1 MKKGSRSFGK
11 ILMILAIVFFYLPIL
26 YMIIFSF
33 NEGKSLTGFTGFSLR
48 WYQHMLESRDMMS
61 ALYTTFSVAILAT
74 VISTIVGTIAA
85 IGLSSSK
92 KVVRDVVEQVNN
104 FPIMN
109 PDIVTA
115 IGFMLLFIT
124 FKVERGYMTM
134 LLAHIAFCIPYVM
147 LSVMPKVRS
156 LDPNLADAAMDLG
169 ATPWVALT
177 KVIVPQITPGIFSG
191 ALIAFTMSVDDF
203 IISYFVTGGGVKN
216 LSIMVYTMSKRVNP
230 SINAVSTLV
239 VVIITIALVIIN
251 VVPAI
256 AAKRPKKAEMSKR
269 RIAIP
274 CAAAAVVV
282 ACIALV
288 FGLKPEVNS
297 GLPYAGQTLYIYLPG
312 EYMGEEIV
320 PLFEEQ
326 TGATVIVEN
335 FDSNEQAYIKV
346 TNGESYDIIIP
357 SDYMI
362 QRLME
367 EGYLQKIDQSLI
379 TCWDDLDEAVLSPAF
394 DPENEYS
401 ISYFWG
407 TVGIVYDK
415 TKVSEEDLE
424 EQGFG
429 IFLNEKYK
437 GDIYL
442 YDSERDSFMMALKDL
457 GYSMNTENEAEL
469 MEAYDWLVQ
478 CVTTMEPEIV
488 TDEIIDNMAQ
498 GRKALGLCYSGDAT
512 YIMSENENMGFY
524 MPEEGTNRWYDSMV
538 IPTTAESYELA
549 HEFMNFITSYDMAY
563 ANSDWVGYT
572 SPNLA
577 VKEDLSSEEEE
588 GSYAGINAY
597 IPRTDHP
604 MDEVFVFNEEVKKL
618 MGNLWS
624 KVKIAA
630 SNAK

>member
-1 MKKGSRSFGK
+1 MKKSSRPFGK
-11 ILMILAIVFFYLPIL
+11 VLMILAIVFFYLPIL

-33 NEGKSLTGFTGFSLR
+33 NEGKSLTTFTGFSLR

-61 ALYTTFSVAILAT
+61 ALYTTFTVAILAT
-74 VISTIVGTIAA
+74 LISTVVGTIAA

-92 KVVRDVVEQVNN
+92 KLVRDVVEQVNN

-124 FKVERGYMTM
+124 FKVERGYVTM

-239 VVIITIALVIIN
+239 VVIITVALVIIN

-256 AAKRPKKAEMSKR
+256 AAKRPKKAEMGKR
-269 RIAIP
+269 KIAIP
-274 CAAAAVVV
+274 CTIGAVVV
-282 ACIALV
+282 AGIIAI
-288 FGLKPEVNS
+288 FAMKPEVNS
-297 GLPYAGQTLYIYLPG
+297 DLPYSGQTLYIYLPG

-326 TGATVIVEN
+326 TGCTVIVEN

-367 EGYLQKIDQSLI
+367 EGYLQKIDKSLI
-379 TCWDDLDEAVLSPAF
+379 TVWDELDEAVLSPAF
-394 DPENEYS
+394 DPDNEYS
-401 ISYFWG
+401 VSYFWG

-415 TKVSEEDLE
+415 TKVSEEDLK

-437 GDIYL
+437 GDIYV

-469 MEAYDWLVQ
+469 QEAYEWLVQ
-478 CVTTMEPEIV
+478 CVTTMDPEIV

-524 MPEEGTNRWYDSMV
+524 MPDYGTNRWYDSMV

-549 HEFMNFITSYDMAY
+549 HEFMNFVNSYDMAY